1 MNATKSF
8 NKDKLVS
15 GNEYDYITRTSQN
28 QGILQST
35 GFVNDS
41 NLNNAKSWSLG
52 LLQMDFFYRKRK
64 WYAGQFVRKI
74 DCKFQINENMA
85 HFFTT
90 ILNHQKSKLLSVLVR
105 DVDKIFNE
113 SIVKLPIDN
122 SGINLSFIG
131 DFMSEIRRLGL
142 SQVKKYLA
150 DKKLD
155 MNLTSDEAKALK
167 DFKSGCIVWNDY
179 RLGSLFEK
187 IKTNKLSYK
196 GSYLPKYKQGEFVLP
211 ALTSTTQNQGLSV
224 YVPMVDTT
232 ILKNVISIASNGECP
247 VFYQSKDFT
256 IFQDAYAIKY
266 QVRVLNENESL
277 FFVSSISK
285 VMRKY
290 NWDNK
295 GSWEKVKNEYIV
307 LPSKNKQI
315 DFKFINDFASAI
327 LKTISKEIL
336 KFI

>member
-1 MNATKSF
+1 M
-8 NKDKLVS
+8 
-15 GNEYDYITRTSQN
+15 
-28 QGILQST
+28 QST
-35 GFVNDS
+35 GFVNGS
-41 NLNNAKSWSLG
+41 NLNDAKSWSLG

-74 DCKFQINENMA
+74 DCKFKIDENMA

-105 DVDKIFNE
+105 DVDKTFNE

-122 SGINLSFIG
+122 NGINLSFIG

-142 SQVKKYLA
+142 LQVKKYLA

-155 MNLTSDEAKALK
+155 IDLTSDETKALK
-167 DFKSGCIVWNDY
+167 DFKSGCIVRDKY
-179 RLGSLFEK
+179 KLDKLFEK

-211 ALTSTTQNQGLSV
+211 VLTSTTQNQGLSA
-224 YVPMVDTT
+224 YAPLINAT

-256 IFQDAYAIKY
+256 ILQDAYAVRY
-266 QVRVLNENESL
+266 QNKTLNDSESL
-277 FFVSSISK
+277 FFVCSISK
-285 VMRKY
+285 VMKKY